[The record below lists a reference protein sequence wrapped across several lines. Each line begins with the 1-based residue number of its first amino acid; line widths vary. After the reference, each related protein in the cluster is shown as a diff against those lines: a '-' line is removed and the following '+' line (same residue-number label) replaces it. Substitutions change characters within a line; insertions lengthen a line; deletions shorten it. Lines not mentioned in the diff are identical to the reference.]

1 MRPAHGIVCGLLLFV
16 LTGCGPV
23 FTQKAVNGITF
34 YCPGA
39 GTISYGDRGLRD
51 GLEAAGY
58 QGDVA
63 TLVWTVAPA
72 MPIIDQVI
80 KVNAKLGAVR
90 LASHIKK
97 YIEEY
102 PGRPVNVVGLSAGT
116 GVAMWAL
123 EELKGEYQVDNVV
136 LLGSSLSHNYD
147 IAKALPAIKG
157 SIYVYYSSHDFILAG
172 PMKLVGTID
181 GKLGV
186 DGAGAVGLH
195 PPTSSERVVNIAWRR
210 AWKRYGYVGGHMD
223 STAPRFVEAVLS
235 RHLISPVSRRV
246 AARIPA
252 MPPARYSAAA
262 RSDRSAH
269 ASSR

>member
-1 MRPAHGIVCGLLLFV
+1 MRLAHGVVCGLLLFV
-16 LTGCGPV
+16 STGCGPV

-58 QGDVA
+58 RGDVA

-80 KVNAKLGAVR
+80 KVNAKLGAAR
-90 LASHIKK
+90 LANHIET
-97 YIEEY
+97 YIDRY
-102 PGRPVNVVGLSAGT
+102 PGRPVNLVGLSAGT

-123 EELKGEYQVDNVV
+123 EDLKSGYKVDNVV
-136 LLGSSLSHNYD
+136 LLGSSLSHNYN

-157 SIYVYYSSHDFILAG
+157 KIYVYYSPHDFVLAG

-195 PPTSSERVVNIAWRR
+195 PPTSSGRVVNIAWRKD
-210 AWKRYGYVGGHMD
+210 WKRYGYVGGHMD
-223 STAPRFVEAVLS
+223 STTPRFVEAVLS
-235 RHLISPVSRRV
+235 RHLLSPVSREV
-246 AARIPA
+246 AVRTLATPRG
-252 MPPARYSAAA
+252 RYSAAA
-262 RSDRSAH
+262 RSDRSGRV
-269 ASSR
+269 SSR